1 MSLYARVHPST
12 QVYARNRQRQPT
24 AFILNYN
31 LISCYNTANLWT
43 DIRLTQTSLHSRY
56 SDSLRAGRSG
66 DRIPAAARFSTP
78 VQTGYGT
85 TQPGSGPTQTGYG
98 PTQTGSGPTQT
109 GSGPTQTGYGTT
121 QTGYGT
127 TQTGSGPTQTPIRV
141 PDYSRGLSGRGVAL
155 ITHTHLAPR
164 LKKKYKYTCTPLMA
178 FVACFSVNLT
188 LYLYFIFNV
197 VPLYY

>member
-1 MSLYARVHPST
+1 MQEVKLQFAKHRNKSFLFYEENQVSLYVRVHPST

-24 AFILNYN
+24 AFLLNYT

-43 DIRLTQTSLHSRY
+43 DTQTSLHSRY

-66 DRIPAAARFSTP
+66 DRILVGARFSTP
-78 VQTGYGT
+78 VQTGS
-85 TQPGSGPTQTGYG
+85 GS
-98 PTQTGSGPTQT
+98 
-109 GSGPTQTGYGTT
+109 
-121 QTGYGT
+121 
-127 TQTGSGPTQTPIRV
+127 TQTPIRV

-164 LKKKYKYTCTPLMA
+164 LKKKYNYTSTPLMA
-178 FVACFSVNLT
+178 FVACSSVNFTFHLHP
-188 LYLYFIFNV
+188 YFIFNV